1 MTVLSLGMDRIF
13 PIEELRKLAAIA
25 LDVSGYE
32 PADSARIRAI
42 PDVRTIRYYTTLG
55 LIDRPAELRGRTAFY
70 SRRHVEQLVA
80 IKRLQAEGLTLADI
94 QQKLLGLS
102 ATKLAQLAKIPSDF
116 EQLADRLASP
126 DAASFSPTAE
136 SSERHQVSPPDAQ
149 DEFWKRV
156 PQRTSDRRASSSRAE
171 VVDRSQITPVLRIRL
186 DANTTL
192 EVLELDSGMELE
204 KIRRAAQP
212 LLDELHRQRST
223 QSTNSNPNVVNDE

>member
-1 MTVLSLGMDRIF
+1 MTVLRLGMDRIF

-25 LDVSGYE
+25 LNVSDYE

-136 SSERHQVSPPDAQ
+136 SSESIQVSLPEAPE
-149 DEFWKRV
+149 EFWKRV
-156 PQRTSDRRASSSRAE
+156 PQRTSDRRTRSRAE

-192 EVLELDSGMELE
+192 EVFELDSGMELE

-212 LLDELHRQRST
+212 LLDEIHRQRST
-223 QSTNSNPNVVNDE
+223 QSTNSNPKEVNDE